1 MDPDSVNI
9 LLRPC
14 LYGVLVRMAVKP
26 CLYGVLVRMAV
37 KPCLYGVLVRMAAK
51 PCLYGVLVRMAVK
64 PRWRLPVDLLRYTDA
79 CGIGRMSAGPTLV
92 FELLAAELPVIIA
105 TSSVV

>member
-26 CLYGVLVRMAV
+26 
-37 KPCLYGVLVRMAAK
+37 
-51 PCLYGVLVRMAVK
+51 
-64 PRWRLPVDLLRYTDA
+64 RWRLPVDLLRYNDA
-79 CGIGRMSAGPTLV
+79 CSIGRMSAGPTLV
-92 FELLAAELPVIIA
+92 FGLLAAELPVIVA
-105 TSSVV
+105 TSSVA